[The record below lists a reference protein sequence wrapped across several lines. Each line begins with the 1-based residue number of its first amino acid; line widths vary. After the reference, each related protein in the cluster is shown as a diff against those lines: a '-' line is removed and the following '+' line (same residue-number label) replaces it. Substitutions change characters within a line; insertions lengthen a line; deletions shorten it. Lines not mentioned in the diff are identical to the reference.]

1 MANKPAVAVKTVIT
15 TTVQSIGF
23 TAEQVARLHGFAK
36 MFADS
41 ELGILHSVK
50 AVRDMIVPWNYER
63 FECARTHWVTGYIN
77 VTQCTRDTADRA
89 FGRFSSDWEDK
100 PKSEAPKAVA
110 NAKVRDAKIKAVK
123 AAIKKHGTSSA
134 LQFEA
139 GQAMLAGKTADAEI
153 LTQAVK
159 TAKSEEKAAT
169 IKALAPRWTAVV
181 SKLGAA
187 RNVADLKTLEALEE
201 LLAVT
206 ISVTALPRAKKG

>member
-1 MANKPAVAVKTVIT
+1 MANKPAVAVKTVIAT
-15 TTVQSIGF
+15 AVQSIGF
-23 TAEQVARLHGFAK
+23 TAEEVTRLHGFAK

-41 ELGILHSVK
+41 ELGILESVAAVK
-50 AVRDMIVPWNYER
+50 AMIVPWNYAQ
-63 FECARTHWVTGYIN
+63 FECARIHWVTGYIEA
-77 VTQCTRDTADRA
+77 TQCTRDTADRA

-110 NAKVRDAKIKAVK
+110 NQKVRDAKIKAVK

-139 GQAMLAGKTADAEI
+139 GQAMLAGRTADADV
-153 LTQAVK
+153 LAQAVK
-159 TAKSEEKAAT
+159 TAKAEEKAAT

-187 RNVADLKTLEALEE
+187 RSTADVKTLEALEK

-206 ISVTALPRAKKG
+206 VPVTALPRAKKG